1 MQAAALLEGG
11 QERLQDFVESLEYE
25 PATYAA
31 AKQRLQSLN
40 ALLQDCGCGS
50 TAELLAVADET
61 RAALA
66 HWAAVAGAL
75 QYCLPSLPRC
85 REKQRGVLCFALP
98 VPPWCSSCG
107 GPSDA
112 ASTPLPATGDRT
124 PGLESGRVL

>member
-25 PATYAA
+25 PAVYAA

-75 QYCLPSLPRC
+75 LCAVLSAAPRAAAW
-85 REKQRGVLCFALP
+85 RVVFLTL

-107 GPSDA
+107 GPSVA
-112 ASTPLPATGDRT
+112 CR
-124 PGLESGRVL
+124 